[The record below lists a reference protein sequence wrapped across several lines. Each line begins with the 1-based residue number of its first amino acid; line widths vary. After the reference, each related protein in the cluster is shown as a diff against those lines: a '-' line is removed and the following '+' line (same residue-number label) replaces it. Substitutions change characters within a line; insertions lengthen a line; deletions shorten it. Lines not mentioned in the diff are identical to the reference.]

1 MGGEGGGK
9 NNHSV
14 CDLLGL
20 VEGEMYE
27 NVVDINAG
35 KMRKILV
42 IILIAIITFPKPK
55 SFKARI
61 VNLATE
67 KCQ

>member
-1 MGGEGGGK
+1 
-9 NNHSV
+9 
-14 CDLLGL
+14 
-20 VEGEMYE
+20 MYE

>member
-1 MGGEGGGK
+1 
-9 NNHSV
+9 
-14 CDLLGL
+14 
-20 VEGEMYE
+20 MYE

-35 KMRKILV
+35 RRRMILV

-67 KCQ
+67 KFNIMMTS